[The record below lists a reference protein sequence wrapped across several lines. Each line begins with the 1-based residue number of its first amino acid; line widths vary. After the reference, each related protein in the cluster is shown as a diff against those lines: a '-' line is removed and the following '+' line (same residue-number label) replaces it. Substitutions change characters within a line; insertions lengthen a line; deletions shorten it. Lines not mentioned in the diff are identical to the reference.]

1 LRRRR
6 WGVILGGGGE
16 GAVLSERNDIEAI
29 RAAFGCDPEASGQ
42 ILARGRMRHYPP
54 RACLVRQGDAPS
66 IAFLLIL
73 GRAHAL
79 LYAADGQV
87 VLLHEYRAGDLFGAL
102 GGLGGAAEEADI
114 VAVDAVQAFLLDA
127 AALVA
132 LAERNGAIGIALS
145 RLLLKR
151 LRATSERMYE
161 RAALSA
167 PGRVCAELLR
177 LARDGEG
184 GAIRPVPVIAELALK
199 VGTTRETAS
208 RTVSAL
214 LRRGL
219 LRREDDALMVVAPAR
234 LEAELV

>member
-1 LRRRR
+1 ML
-6 WGVILGGGGE
+6 L
-16 GAVLSERNDIEAI
+16 
-29 RAAFGCDPEASGQ
+29 
-42 ILARGRMRHYPP
+42 
-54 RACLVRQGDAPS
+54 RQGDRAAS
-66 IAFLLIL
+66 AFLLVL

-79 LYAADGQV
+79 LYGADGQL
-87 VLLHEYRAGDLFGAL
+87 VLLHEYRPGDLFGAL
-102 GGLGGAAEEADI
+102 AGAAEGEEADV
-114 VAVDAVQAFLLDA
+114 VAVERVRALLLEA

-132 LAERNGAIGIALS
+132 LAERHGCIGLALS

-151 LRATSERMYE
+151 LRATSARMYE

-177 LARDGEG
+177 LARDAEG
-184 GAIRPVPVIAELALK
+184 RAIRPVPVIAELALK

-219 LRREDDALMVVAPAR
+219 VRREGDALVVVAPQR